1 VPARSHLRDGLL
13 ITLTAGA
20 GAVDAVTYLG
30 LGKVF
35 TANMT
40 GNIVLLGIAVG
51 RGAHV
56 EEVRAAVSLA
66 AYVLGVF
73 LGGRAMTLW
82 PRPERWP
89 TGMTVVLAADAL
101 AQAGLWTGWLLAHAH
116 PGTEL
121 TAGLVATSAVAMG
134 LQAGAARALGVSGV
148 TTTYVT
154 GTLTGLVGQVAE
166 AEGSAGDRLRRG
178 FVLVALFGGAALA
191 VLLMLHARHWAP
203 GLPLLLTLLVF
214 AGGLLFARGARAER
228 A

>member
-1 VPARSHLRDGLL
+1 VSAGPRLRDGLL

-20 GAVDAVTYLG
+20 GAVDAITYLG

-51 RGAHV
+51 RGAHP
-56 EEVRAAVSLA
+56 EEIRAAISLA

-73 LGGRAMTLW
+73 LGGRALMLW

-89 TGMTVVLAADAL
+89 TGVSVVLAADAL

-116 PGTEL
+116 PSNEL

-134 LQAGAARALGVSGV
+134 LQAGAAHALGVAGV

-166 AEGSAGDRLRRG
+166 AGGTASERLRRG
-178 FVLVALFGGAALA
+178 LVLVALFGGAVAG
-191 VLLMLHARHWAP
+191 VLLILHARHWAP

-214 AGGLLFARGARAER
+214 GLAFARGARTDSA
-228 A
+228 